1 MSYTA
6 HKEGDSIPLQLQ
18 EKKLEDLFVRG
29 AFVIFHALYD
39 TDAING
45 TERIKL
51 VVQAKNLSELFHVW
65 IAELLERAEVQNI
78 ACGEFRVS
86 SIQKISDSQYLLT
99 GIAYG
104 EPYDSQKHGD
114 LKIKNISKIEVV
126 DSQVQGICSCEAVI
140 TLT

>member
-51 VVQAKNLSELFHVW
+51 VVQAKNLSELFSCMDSRTFGTRRGSKYCV
-65 IAELLERAEVQNI
+65 R
-78 ACGEFRVS
+78 GVS
-86 SIQKISDSQYLLT
+86 CVLHSED
-99 GIAYG
+99 
-104 EPYDSQKHGD
+104 
-114 LKIKNISKIEVV
+114 
-126 DSQVQGICSCEAVI
+126 
-140 TLT
+140 